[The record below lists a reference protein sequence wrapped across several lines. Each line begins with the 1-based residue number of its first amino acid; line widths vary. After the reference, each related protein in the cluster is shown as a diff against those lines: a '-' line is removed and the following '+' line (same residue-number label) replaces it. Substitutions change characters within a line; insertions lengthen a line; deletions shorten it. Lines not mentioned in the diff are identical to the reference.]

1 MASSSR
7 ERTATIALVVIAAVL
22 IVLLM
27 AWALGGFG
35 VGGMMGGSPYGTA
48 NGYMLI
54 GVFIVLAIGGLLY
67 LLLVPGLA
75 QPVIPPPYPHP
86 EWGSPPSTN
95 PAVRILDERYAR
107 GEITREQ
114 YMQMRRDLESRQP

>member
-7 ERTATIALVVIAAVL
+7 ERTATIVLVTGAAVL
-22 IVLLM
+22 SVLLM
-27 AWALGGFG
+27 AWARGGFG
-35 VGGMMGGSPYGTA
+35 AGGMMGGSPYGA
-48 NGYMLI
+48 ASGYMLL
-54 GVFIVLAIGGLLY
+54 GVFVVLGIGGLLY

-75 QPVIPPPYPHP
+75 QPVIPPPYPHA

-114 YMQMRRDLESRQP
+114 YMEMRKDLESRNP